1 MSDQHPNSEIPAH
14 HPAFKHA
21 LSHFS
26 DRFNSAGPVKIVAI
40 GSSSTAGE
48 GGIAPYPCRL
58 EGALRDPNN
67 WPSKGAD
74 QFKNRMIDVINRGKG
89 GDEAPSEKARLQ
101 VDVIN
106 EKPSLV
112 VWQVG
117 TNAVW
122 KACDLDPVAK
132 AIDTGLKL
140 LLSSRPQMDVVLM
153 DLQYAPAIL
162 SDNRIEAAERM
173 VKLIADAAA
182 ANPPVNLFLRFDLM
196 RRWHEVEKSS
206 FDRMIDPSDSDRLH
220 QSDWSAQRIG
230 QALCEVIV
238 NAATRASAML
248 SQRRKQL
255 RVPNKPS
262 NHRAVSYSRK

>member
-1 MSDQHPNSEIPAH
+1 MSDQHPNPEIPAFH
-14 HPAFKHA
+14 SLCGYR
-21 LSHFS
+21 LSQFS
-26 DRFNSAGPVKIVAI
+26 ERFNAAGPVRIVTI

-89 GDEAPSEKARLQ
+89 GDEAPGEQGRLQ
-101 VDVIN
+101 TDVIDEN
-106 EKPSLV
+106 PSLV
-112 VWQVG
+112 IWQVG

-122 KACDLDPVAK
+122 KALDLDAVAR
-132 AIDTGLKL
+132 AIDTGLKQ

-162 SDNRIEAAERM
+162 SKSRIEAAERM
-173 VKLIADAAA
+173 VALIGKTAA
-182 ANPPVNLFLRFDLM
+182 ANPPVNLFRRFDLM

-206 FDRMIDPSDSDRLH
+206 FDRMMDPSDSDRLH

-238 NAATRASAML
+238 DAATRPVTS
-248 SQRRKQL
+248 
-255 RVPNKPS
+255 
-262 NHRAVSYSRK
+262 

>member
-1 MSDQHPNSEIPAH
+1 MSDQHPNPEIPVFH
-14 HPAFKHA
+14 SPFGYR
-21 LSHFS
+21 LSQFS
-26 DRFNSAGPVKIVAI
+26 ERFNAAGPVKIVAI

-58 EGALRDPNN
+58 EGALRDANN
-67 WPSKGAD
+67 WPSNGAD
-74 QFKNRMIDVINRGKG
+74 QFKNRMIDVINRGKS
-89 GDEAPSEKARLQ
+89 GDEAPGELARFQ
-101 VDVIN
+101 TDVMDEN
-106 EKPSLV
+106 PSLV
-112 VWQVG
+112 IWQVG

-122 KACDLDPVAK
+122 KAYNLDAVAN

-162 SDNRIEAAERM
+162 SENRIEAAERM
-173 VKLIADAAA
+173 GALIADAAA
-182 ANPPVNLFLRFDLM
+182 ANPPVNLFRRFDLM
-196 RRWHEVEKSS
+196 RRWHKVEKSG

-238 NAATRASAML
+238 DAATRPGTS
-248 SQRRKQL
+248 
-255 RVPNKPS
+255 
-262 NHRAVSYSRK
+262 